1 MRSRWLWIA
10 LSLAP
15 IALVWGGWSWL
26 GERRDR
32 NELMEADREM
42 ADGLHQLAHS
52 ALSRSPTNDLTGTK
66 PTIVWDCARKSS
78 ATSTPPRLSYL
89 ESPQKAHLPLRLLWF
104 AAASR

>member
-42 ADGLHQLAHS
+42 ADGLHQLARH
-52 ALSRSPTNDLTGTK
+52 APCL
-66 PTIVWDCARKSS
+66 
-78 ATSTPPRLSYL
+78 
-89 ESPQKAHLPLRLLWF
+89 AHQQTT
-104 AAASR
+104 